1 MPGATKHITFGAL
14 GLLVKVHR
22 PVLGE
27 ERCCRYKAP
36 SCSGGVR
43 EVLRP
48 PDLRLKACFRHCAQ
62 HEALIQSPLSH
73 LSTQQCFALAVE
85 VAMTARLLPRV
96 CVCACVCGAWNGQI
110 DHVRDRVLWISR
122 AGEGHKE
129 IYEVRTAGGGCSV
142 LPLQQGVHTSMARC
156 FPGKASV
163 RLTANSVS

>member
-48 PDLRLKACFRHCAQ
+48 PDLRLKACFRHHAQ
-62 HEALIQSPLSH
+62 HEALIQPPLSH

-96 CVCACVCGAWNGQI
+96 CVCMCVMRGMG
-110 DHVRDRVLWISR
+110 R
-122 AGEGHKE
+122 
-129 IYEVRTAGGGCSV
+129 
-142 LPLQQGVHTSMARC
+142 
-156 FPGKASV
+156 
-163 RLTANSVS
+163 